1 MVTITAIALDDDVI
15 AGLLAAQQDEM
26 ASYYGGE
33 GGSGAP
39 PRGEE
44 FLPPAGVFLAARRDG
59 EIIGCGGICRLDE
72 GVAELRRMYV
82 APAARGLGIGRQ
94 LLAAL
99 ESAAVEL
106 GYSSI
111 RLETGFRQRE
121 AIGLYE
127 SAGFRRGDCW
137 GPYLSDPKSVC
148 YEKPLGHF
156 SQSPTS

>member
-1 MVTITAIALDDDVI
+1 MVTFDPIALEDPVI
-15 AGLLAAQQDEM
+15 AGLLVEQQAEM

-39 PRGEE
+39 PRGEK

-59 EIIGCGGICRLDE
+59 EVIGCGGICRLDD

-82 APAARGLGIGRQ
+82 SPLARGLGIGRR

-99 ESAAVEL
+99 ESEALAL

-137 GPYLSDPKSVC
+137 GPYLTDPKSVC
-148 YEKPLGHF
+148 YEKRLD
-156 SQSPTS
+156 

>member
-1 MVTITAIALDDDVI
+1 VVTIAPIALDDPVI
-15 AGLLAAQQDEM
+15 SALLQAQQAEM

-39 PRGEE
+39 PRGDE

-59 EIIGCGGICRLDE
+59 EIIGCGGLCRLHD

-82 APAARGLGIGRQ
+82 APAARGQGVGRR

-99 ESAAVEL
+99 EEQALAL
-106 GYSSI
+106 GYASI

-127 SAGFRRGDCW
+127 SAGFRRGNCW
-137 GPYLSDPKSVC
+137 GPYLTDPKSVC
-148 YEKPLGHF
+148 YEKTL
-156 SQSPTS
+156 

>member
-1 MVTITAIALDDDVI
+1 MVTIAPIALDDPVI
-15 AGLLAAQQDEM
+15 SGLLQAQQAEM

-39 PRGEE
+39 PRGDE

-59 EIIGCGGICRLDE
+59 EIVGCGGICRLAD

-82 APAARGLGIGRQ
+82 APAARGLGVGRR

-99 ESAAVEL
+99 EEQALAL
-106 GYSSI
+106 GYASI

-121 AIGLYE
+121 AVGLYE
-127 SAGFRRGDCW
+127 SAGFRRGECW
-137 GPYLSDPKSVC
+137 GPYLTDPKSVC
-148 YEKPLGHF
+148 YEKTL
-156 SQSPTS
+156 S

>member
-1 MVTITAIALDDDVI
+1 MVTFDPIALEDPVI
-15 AGLLAAQQDEM
+15 AGLLVEQQAEM

-39 PRGEE
+39 PRGEQ

-59 EIIGCGGICRLDE
+59 EVIGCGGICRLDD

-82 APAARGLGIGRQ
+82 SPLARGLGIGRR

-99 ESAAVEL
+99 ESEALAL

-137 GPYLSDPKSVC
+137 GPYLTDPKSVC
-148 YEKPLGHF
+148 YEKRLD
-156 SQSPTS
+156 

>member
-1 MVTITAIALDDDVI
+1 
-15 AGLLAAQQDEM
+15 
-26 ASYYGGE
+26 
-33 GGSGAP
+33 
-39 PRGEE
+39 
-44 FLPPAGVFLAARRDG
+44 VFLAARRDG
-59 EIIGCGGICRLDE
+59 EVVGCGGICRLGD

-82 APAARGLGIGRQ
+82 APSARGLGIGRR

-99 ESAAVEL
+99 ESEAVAL

-137 GPYLSDPKSVC
+137 GPYLTDPKSVC
-148 YEKPLGHF
+148 YEKALTP
-156 SQSPTS
+156 S

>member
-1 MVTITAIALDDDVI
+1 MVTIAPIALDDPVI
-15 AGLLAAQQDEM
+15 SGLLQAQQAEM

-39 PRGEE
+39 PRGDE

-59 EIIGCGGICRLDE
+59 EIIGCGGICRLAD

-82 APAARGLGIGRQ
+82 APAARGLGVGRR

-99 ESAAVEL
+99 EEQALAL
-106 GYSSI
+106 GYASI

-121 AIGLYE
+121 AVGLYE
-127 SAGFRRGDCW
+127 SAGFRRGECW
-137 GPYLSDPKSVC
+137 GPYLTDPKSVC
-148 YEKPLGHF
+148 YEKTL
-156 SQSPTS
+156 S

>member
-1 MVTITAIALDDDVI
+1 MLTIAPIALDDDVI
-15 AGLLAAQQDEM
+15 SGLLAAQQAEM
-26 ASYYGGE
+26 ASYYDGE

-44 FLPPAGVFLAARRDG
+44 FLPPGGVFLAARRDG
-59 EIIGCGGICRLDE
+59 EVVGCGGICRLEE

-82 APAARGLGIGRQ
+82 APPARGFGIGRR
-94 LLAAL
+94 LLDAL
-99 ESAAVEL
+99 ESAAIDL

-137 GPYLSDPKSVC
+137 GPYMTDPKSVC
-148 YEKPLGHF
+148 YEKPLGYF

>member
-1 MVTITAIALDDDVI
+1 MLR
-15 AGLLAAQQDEM
+15 AQQAEM

-59 EIIGCGGICRLDE
+59 KLIGCGGICRLAGD
-72 GVAELRRMYV
+72 VAELRRLYV
-82 APAARGLGIGRQ
+82 APAARGLGIGRR

-99 ESAAVEL
+99 EAEALAL
-106 GYSSI
+106 GYASI
-111 RLETGFRQRE
+111 RLETGHRQRE

-127 SAGFRRGDCW
+127 SAGFRRGECW
-137 GPYLSDPKSVC
+137 GPYLTDPKSVC
-148 YEKPLGHF
+148 YEKLVGRP
-156 SQSPTS
+156 

>member
-1 MVTITAIALDDDVI
+1 MVTIAPIALDDPVI
-15 AGLLAAQQDEM
+15 AGLLRAQQAEM

-44 FLPPAGVFLAARRDG
+44 FLPPSGVFLAARRDG
-59 EIIGCGGICRLDE
+59 EVIGCGGICRLE
-72 GVAELRRMYV
+72 EAVAELRRMYV
-82 APAARGLGIGRQ
+82 APAARGLGVGRR
-94 LLAAL
+94 LLAEL
-99 ESAAVEL
+99 ESEARAL

-111 RLETGFRQRE
+111 RLETGFRQEE

-137 GPYLSDPKSVC
+137 GPYLTDPKSVC
-148 YEKPLGHF
+148 YEKSLAG
-156 SQSPTS
+156 

>member
-1 MVTITAIALDDDVI
+1 VVTIAPIALDDEVI
-15 AGLLAAQQDEM
+15 SGLLAAQQAEM

-44 FLPPAGVFLAARRDG
+44 FLPPVGVFLAARRGG
-59 EIIGCGGICRLDE
+59 EVVGCGGICRLGD

-82 APAARGLGIGRQ
+82 APSARGLGIGRR

-99 ESAAVEL
+99 ESEAVAL

-137 GPYLSDPKSVC
+137 GPYLTDRKSVC
-148 YEKPLGHF
+148 YEKALTP
-156 SQSPTS
+156 S

>member
-1 MVTITAIALDDDVI
+1 MTITAIALDDDVI

>member
-1 MVTITAIALDDDVI
+1 MTIEPIPLDDPTIT
-15 AGLLAAQQDEM
+15 GLLEAQQAEM
-26 ASYYGGE
+26 AGYYGGE

-59 EIIGCGGICRLDE
+59 EIVGCGGICRLGD

-82 APAARGLGIGRQ
+82 SPSARGLGIGRR
-94 LLAAL
+94 LLAEL
-99 ESAAVEL
+99 ERRAAEL
-106 GYSSI
+106 GYAAI

-137 GPYLSDPKSVC
+137 GPYLTDPKSVC
-148 YEKPLGHF
+148 YEKRLDAHF

>member
-1 MVTITAIALDDDVI
+1 MVEIGPIALDDPVI
-15 AGLLAAQQDEM
+15 SGLLVEQQAEM

-59 EIIGCGGICRLDE
+59 EIIGCGGICRLGD

-82 APAARGLGIGRQ
+82 SPQARGLGVGRS

-99 ESAAVEL
+99 ESEALAA
-106 GYSSI
+106 GYASI

-137 GPYLSDPKSVC
+137 GPYLADPKSIC
-148 YEKPLGHF
+148 YEKELEG
-156 SQSPTS
+156 SQER

>member
-1 MVTITAIALDDDVI
+1 VVTITAIALDDDVI

>member
-1 MVTITAIALDDDVI
+1 VVRIEPIALDDGVI
-15 AGLLAAQQDEM
+15 SGLLAAQQAEM

-39 PRGEE
+39 PRGQE
-44 FLPPAGVFLAARRDG
+44 FQPPDGVFLAARRDG
-59 EIIGCGGICRLDE
+59 EVVGCGGICRLED

-82 APAARGLGIGRQ
+82 APSARGLGIGRR

-99 ESAAVEL
+99 ESAATEL
-106 GYSSI
+106 GYSRI

-137 GPYLSDPKSVC
+137 GPYLTDPKSVC
-148 YEKPLGHF
+148 YEKAL
-156 SQSPTS
+156 TSS